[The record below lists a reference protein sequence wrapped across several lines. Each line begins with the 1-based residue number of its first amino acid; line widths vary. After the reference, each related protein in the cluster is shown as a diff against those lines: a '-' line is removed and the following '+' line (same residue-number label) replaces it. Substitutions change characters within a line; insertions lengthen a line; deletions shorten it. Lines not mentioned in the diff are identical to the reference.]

1 MAKEEKKK
9 TKIEA
14 VDVLNWDY
22 LAEIGEFF
30 EPGHELTAAEA
41 IRAFAYS
48 FVSTA
53 SDEARDAMLTQILL
67 NATRWSSAEKNE
79 EYIVWLARMLKSDL
93 GLLRSFA
100 RQVGVRLKRS

>member
-1 MAKEEKKK
+1 MAKEEKKEK
-9 TKIEA
+9 EIEA
-14 VDVLNWDY
+14 IDVLNWDY

-30 EPGHELTAAEA
+30 EPGHELTAGEA
-41 IRAFAYS
+41 LRAFAYS

-53 SDEARDAMLTQILL
+53 SDEARDTMLTQILL

-79 EYIVWLARMLKSDL
+79 EYVAWLARMLKSDL

-100 RQVGVRLKRS
+100 KHVGVRLRRG